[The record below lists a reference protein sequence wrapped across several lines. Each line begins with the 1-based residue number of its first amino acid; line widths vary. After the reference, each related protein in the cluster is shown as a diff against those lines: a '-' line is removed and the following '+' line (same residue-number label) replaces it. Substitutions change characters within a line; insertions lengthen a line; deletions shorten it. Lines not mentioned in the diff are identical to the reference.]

1 VRLAYEMTI
10 GVTAGVNF
18 SYDEAFEARVLANI
32 KVRFDGPSAT
42 SKRVEAQ
49 QHSVV
54 SELIS
59 TPTNRSVWIHDAFD
73 TDRGALAAICIY
85 KKGKITSKI
94 YVLLSKNNGRAGN
107 CPMGLPGETVRE
119 FDAYVKEVK
128 DLCARALKGSNGI
141 EKQKSYWSEANG
153 ICGMH

>member
-1 VRLAYEMTI
+1 MTI

-18 SYDEAFEARVLANI
+18 SYDEAFEARVLENI

-49 QHSVV
+49 QHFVV

-59 TPTNRSVWIHDAFD
+59 TPTNRSVWIHDAFE

-85 KKGKITSKI
+85 KKGKITSKT
-94 YVLLSKNNGRAGN
+94 YVSLSKITDELAI
-107 CPMGLPGETVRE
+107 
-119 FDAYVKEVK
+119 FQWDYQVKLLESLV
-128 DLCARALKGSNGI
+128 LMLRR
-141 EKQKSYWSEANG
+141 
-153 ICGMH
+153 